1 MKSIGTERNNADLQY
16 NMSHECWSCVGFFIS
31 QCPHEKI
38 LKGGINLFLFN
49 KYTNDDLIKQYKNS
63 KEEPYNHNF
72 CTVIGTQNAFYMQP
86 N

>member
-1 MKSIGTERNNADLQY
+1 MKSIGTERNNADWQY
-16 NMSHECWSCVGFFIS
+16 NMSHECGSHVGFFIS
-31 QCPHEKI
+31 QYPHEKI

-49 KYTNDDLIKQYKNS
+49 KYTNDYQIKQYKTS
-63 KEEPYNHNF
+63 KEEPYNRIF